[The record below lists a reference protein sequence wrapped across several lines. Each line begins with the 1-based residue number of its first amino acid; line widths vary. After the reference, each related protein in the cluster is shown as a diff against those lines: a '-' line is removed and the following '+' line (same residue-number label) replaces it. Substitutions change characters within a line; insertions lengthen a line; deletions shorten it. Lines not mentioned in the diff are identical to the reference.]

1 MSLNG
6 SESWILQQ
14 AHKESILTGIQVPIT
29 YRLHNWRYTDYLHYF
44 FFLKMQAIYTS
55 ITTIQ
60 SSGAASSLVSSTKDS
75 AMVHMSPA
83 EAASGTITTPSFKN
97 HHEIPSSRA
106 LPYLT
111 AAHVIESQKSRC
123 SGCNSHQWRCRV
135 SKWSSSEV
143 WISQKLQLA
152 SRLCCQ
158 ACCISSCRTCGIPEC
173 HRQPFEHRP

>member
-60 SSGAASSLVSSTKDS
+60 QGRPGEFWGPVQ
-75 AMVHMSPA
+75 
-83 EAASGTITTPSFKN
+83 N
-97 HHEIPSSRA
+97 PSS
-106 LPYLT
+106 
-111 AAHVIESQKSRC
+111 
-123 SGCNSHQWRCRV
+123 
-135 SKWSSSEV
+135 
-143 WISQKLQLA
+143 
-152 SRLCCQ
+152 
-158 ACCISSCRTCGIPEC
+158 
-173 HRQPFEHRP
+173 